1 MGTKVKFQ
9 LTPDIH
15 MFDPTRPCDN
25 QVRYQVYILLK
36 HVKKTRNPP
45 HFINRCFSGHQMS
58 LENFVFN
65 DRFNKKYAC
74 GVYCTD
80 FAQC

>member
-25 QVRYQVYILLK
+25 QVRYQILSSSKIL
-36 HVKKTRNPP
+36 KTRNPP
-45 HFINRCFSGHQMS
+45 HFINRYFSGHQMS

-65 DRFNKKYAC
+65 DRFSKKYVC